1 LYVKLVSEK
10 YINMSENIKD
20 TIKAE
25 IELVKET
32 GQQRAERIREIVKS
46 AVSQVGSELKS
57 GSTDFRILVRE
68 AVSAVV
74 ENLQEKG
81 GELKE
86 EVTASIEGALEAVNS
101 KRHETIAKTQAEV
114 KQLQAK
120 IDEEEDKIQE
130 DVQGILA
137 EIKET
142 GTEKSTQVTTA
153 IAAAIETIKNSDEF
167 ELLKKRYAQL
177 QAQLAIV
184 QANLAAQYGGRDKQV
199 KDYLDDAQKWVVQA
213 RPRAEVAAENLKE
226 KHEQLDSKLGEAGGV
241 LARKEQQVKQVLK
254 ELLMTATSFF
264 KDKEHGDSGK
274 DIHK

>member
-1 LYVKLVSEK
+1 MA
-10 YINMSENIKD
+10 NNIKD

-25 IELVKET
+25 IQLVKET
-32 GQQRAERIREIVKS
+32 GQQRIERIREIVRS
-46 AVSQVGSELKS
+46 AVSQVGSEFKS
-57 GSTDFRILVRE
+57 GSSDFRTIVRD
-68 AVSAVV
+68 AVTAVA

-101 KRHETIAKTQAEV
+101 KRHETIVKTQAEV

-130 DVQGILA
+130 EVQGILA

-153 IAAAIETIKNSDEF
+153 IAAAIETIRNSDEF

-213 RPRAEVAAENLKE
+213 RPRAEVTAENVKE
-226 KHEQLDSKLGEAGGV
+226 KHSQLDSKLGEAGSAI
-241 LARKEQQVKQVLK
+241 ARKEQQIKQVLK
-254 ELLMTATSFF
+254 ELLATATNLL
-264 KDKEHGDSGK
+264 KDKDHTDNTK
-274 DIHK
+274 DTIRK

>member
-1 LYVKLVSEK
+1 
-10 YINMSENIKD
+10 MSENIKD

-32 GQQRAERIREIVKS
+32 GQQRIERIREIVRS

-74 ENLQEKG
+74 DNLQEKG

-86 EVTASIEGALEAVNS
+86 EVTATIEGALEAVNS
-101 KRHETIAKTQAEV
+101 KRHETITKTQAEV

-142 GTEKSTQVTTA
+142 GTEKSVQVTTA

-167 ELLKKRYAQL
+167 DLLKKRYAQL

-199 KDYLDDAQKWVVQA
+199 KDYLDDAQKWAVQA
-213 RPRAEVAAENLKE
+213 RPRAAVTAENLKE
-226 KHEQLDSKLGEAGGV
+226 KHSELDSKLGEAGGAI
-241 LARKEQQVKQVLK
+241 ARKEQQVKQVLK
-254 ELLMTATSFF
+254 ELLLAATSLFR
-264 KDKEHGDSGK
+264 DKEHGDSK
-274 DIHK
+274 DTHK